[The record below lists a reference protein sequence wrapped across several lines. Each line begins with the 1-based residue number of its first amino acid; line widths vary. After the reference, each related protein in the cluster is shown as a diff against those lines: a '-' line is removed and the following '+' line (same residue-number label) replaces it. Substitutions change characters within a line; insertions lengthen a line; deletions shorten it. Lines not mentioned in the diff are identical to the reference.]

1 MLLFAFP
8 LVAIIAA
15 LIFGAAF
22 VFIRK
27 PSERPNRFGSE
38 TATRSPVNAVGVGLK
53 RIFDFQGRASR
64 TDFWIFALFVVVTT
78 GLVLIIPIGQVSMTF
93 VLSANSSNAALPS
106 SFNSSNIAWLLTVLA
121 VTSIVLLILA
131 LASFSMAV
139 RRLHDINRSGW
150 WILLLCVFGYFVL
163 LYWFLQ
169 PSQKDVT
176 ELF

>member
-1 MLLFAFP
+1 MAAFI
-8 LVAIIAA
+8 LIIAA
-15 LIFGAAF
+15 IIFGAAF

-38 TATRSPVNAVGVGLK
+38 TATRSPVNAVGLGLK
-53 RIFDFQGRASR
+53 RIFDFRGRANR
-64 TDFWIFALFVVVTT
+64 TDFWIFVLFVIVTT
-78 GLVLIIPIGQVSMTF
+78 GLMLMIPIGRVIMTF
-93 VLSANSSNAALPS
+93 VLSASGNATLPS
-106 SFNSSNIAWLLTVLA
+106 SFASSTVAWLLTVIA
-121 VTSIVLLILA
+121 ISGVVLLILA

-150 WILLLCVFGYFVL
+150 WILLLFVFGYFIL

-169 PSQKDVT
+169 PSQKEVT

>member
-1 MLLFAFP
+1 MAAFV
-8 LVAIIAA
+8 LIIAA
-15 LIFGAAF
+15 IIFGAAF

-27 PSERPNRFGSE
+27 SSESPNRFGSE

-53 RIFDFQGRASR
+53 RIFDFRGRANR
-64 TDFWIFALFVVVTT
+64 TDFWIFVLFVIVTT
-78 GLVLIIPIGQVSMTF
+78 GLMLMIPIDRVIMTF
-93 VLSANSSNAALPS
+93 VLSANSPNAALPS
-106 SFNSSNIAWLLTVLA
+106 SFSSSNIAWLLTVLA
-121 VTSIVLLILA
+121 VTSVVLLILA

-150 WILLLCVFGYFVL
+150 WILLLFVFGYFIL

>member
-1 MLLFAFP
+1 M
-8 LVAIIAA
+8 
-15 LIFGAAF
+15 
-22 VFIRK
+22 
-27 PSERPNRFGSE
+27 
-38 TATRSPVNAVGVGLK
+38 
-53 RIFDFQGRASR
+53 FDFQGRASR
-64 TDFWIFALFVVVTT
+64 TDFWVFALFAIVTT
-78 GLVLIIPIGQVSMTF
+78 GLLLMIPIGQVTMTF
-93 VLSANSSNAALPS
+93 VLPANGGASLPS
-106 SFNSSNIAWLLTVLA
+106 SFASSNIAWLLTVLA
-121 VTSIVLLILA
+121 VTSVVLLILA